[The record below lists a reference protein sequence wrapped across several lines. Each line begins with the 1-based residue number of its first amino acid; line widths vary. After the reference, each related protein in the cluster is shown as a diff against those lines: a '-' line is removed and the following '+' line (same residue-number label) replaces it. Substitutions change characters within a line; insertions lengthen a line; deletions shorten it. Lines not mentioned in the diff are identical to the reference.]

1 MERGHPARMRAPCP
15 REDKR
20 GPRSYSGP
28 PHDPPGALHATT
40 DRVGTPPRSGSRED
54 GAAADAIVVLGCRL
68 KPDGTASPAL
78 ARRVA
83 CGVALYRQGAAP
95 FLVMSGGGIG
105 RVPEAEIMRR
115 IAIAAGVPERALIV
129 EPRSRNTFENA
140 RETARLLA
148 ARGLVSVLLVSDRVH
163 LPRAA
168 LLFRRAGLKI
178 VGRAAAAPP
187 ALLREALP
195 ALRELAALARTSL
208 YVLLRRR

>member
-1 MERGHPARMRAPCP
+1 MRAPRL
-15 REDKR
+15 REGR
-20 GPRSYSGP
+20 LGPRSHTESPRDFRSRGVGP
-28 PHDPPGALHATT
+28 
-40 DRVGTPPRSGSRED
+40 V
-54 GAAADAIVVLGCRL
+54 ADAIVVLGCRL
-68 KPDGTASPAL
+68 RPDGTASPAL

-83 CGVALYRQGAAP
+83 RGITLYRQGAAP
-95 FLVMSGGGIG
+95 FLVVSGGGVG

-115 IAIAAGVPERALIV
+115 IAIAGGVPEKAVIV

-178 VGRAAAAPP
+178 VGWAAAAAPAP
-187 ALLREALP
+187 LREALL